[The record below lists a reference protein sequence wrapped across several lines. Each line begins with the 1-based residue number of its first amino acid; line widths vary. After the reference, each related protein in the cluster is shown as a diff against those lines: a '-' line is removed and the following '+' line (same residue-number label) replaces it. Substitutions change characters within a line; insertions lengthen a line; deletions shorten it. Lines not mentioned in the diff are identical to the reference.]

1 VRNVSQIS
9 TLDKPVEF
17 FRELVV
23 GAVENQRIRINEDS
37 EYYLVNLLVKY
48 MQSDVFNNTAKDP
61 LAIKLHR
68 SMIVEQAE
76 RVRILREIGDFAL
89 YMSGFFADSLNRK
102 IIDIDYYIA
111 MGGAAYFN
119 LSNALAQ
126 AALQDLYKDL
136 HQRFITYVDILS
148 EVSDQAFSHSNK
160 DVLRLYEKWLKTRSE
175 RLEALLKKEGIV
187 PNATLNTKRQ

>member
-9 TLDKPVEF
+9 TLNQPIEF
-17 FRELVV
+17 FRGLVL

-48 MQSDVFNNTAKDP
+48 MQSDVFHNTAKDP

-119 LSNALAQ
+119 LSHALAQ

-136 HQRFITYVDILS
+136 HRRFITYVDILS

-175 RLEALLKKEGIV
+175 RLKALLKKEGIV
-187 PNATLNTKRQ
+187 P

>member
-1 VRNVSQIS
+1 LIIISQW
-9 TLDKPVEF
+9 
-17 FRELVV
+17 
-23 GAVENQRIRINEDS
+23 
-37 EYYLVNLLVKY
+37 
-48 MQSDVFNNTAKDP
+48 
-61 LAIKLHR
+61 
-68 SMIVEQAE
+68 
-76 RVRILREIGDFAL
+76 
-89 YMSGFFADSLNRK
+89 
-102 IIDIDYYIA
+102 
-111 MGGAAYFN
+111 GGAAYFN